1 MAENIS
7 TTGTIDVDKL
17 YRLKEARPYLGNPCT
32 NTLYKLIG
40 DGILDARK
48 IGRSTV
54 ITGQSLKAAQG
65 RLPAFVSK
73 LA

>member
-1 MAENIS
+1 MAEDIS
-7 TTGTIDVDKL
+7 PTGTIDVDRL

-40 DGILDARK
+40 NGILDAKK

-54 ITGQSLKAAQG
+54 ITGRSLKAAQD
-65 RLPAFVSK
+65 RLPAFVGK
-73 LA
+73 